1 MFLIVGGFSSAFSS
15 FLNCWW
21 ISPRLLTPPETSLF
35 PSLDDKPASVDFV
48 HNGRARSR
56 PISLSRSSTRIT
68 FAAAEVVASS
78 TAWLGLGLSC
88 VCMQRRDS
96 GSRPSFDLSPT
107 QKRLAQGGV
116 RFAALLEEIFG
127 AKTRKLYAE
136 SGASYIC
143 DLID

>member
-107 QKRLAQGGV
+107 QV
-116 RFAALLEEIFG
+116 
-127 AKTRKLYAE
+127 
-136 SGASYIC
+136 
-143 DLID
+143 LI